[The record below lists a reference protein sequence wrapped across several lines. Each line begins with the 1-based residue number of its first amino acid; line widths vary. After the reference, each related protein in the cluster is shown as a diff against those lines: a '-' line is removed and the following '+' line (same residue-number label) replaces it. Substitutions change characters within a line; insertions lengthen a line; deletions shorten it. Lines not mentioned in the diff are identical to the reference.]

1 MTALR
6 APTEML
12 LRAAAP
18 AAALCALLSATAS
31 AAPPKRPNLVVFL
44 QDDQDFVM
52 GGWR

>member
-18 AAALCALLSATAS
+18 AAGLCALLSATA